1 MHDTTTRPAKAGLHT
16 AIMAAIAQVPAQVKT
31 HALAQVTAYT
41 EQVNR
46 AASDANSTTVD
57 AHLERAAFWACT
69 ARENGASEAEI
80 HAARQAGHHHV
91 ATAQQ

>member
-1 MHDTTTRPAKAGLHT
+1 MHDTITGPRTVGLHT
-16 AIMAAIAQVPAQVKT
+16 AVMAAIAGVPAQVKT

-46 AASDANSTTVD
+46 AATDANSTTVD
-57 AHLERAAFWACT
+57 AHLERAAYWACT

-80 HAARQAGHHHV
+80 HAARLAGHHQV

>member
-1 MHDTTTRPAKAGLHT
+1 MHDTITGPRTVGLRI
-16 AIMAAIAQVPAQVKT
+16 AVMAAIRQVPGQVKT

-46 AASDANSTTVD
+46 AAADAKSTTVD

-80 HAARQAGHHHV
+80 HAARLEGHHQA
-91 ATAQQ
+91 ATVQK

>member
-1 MHDTTTRPAKAGLHT
+1 MGLHT
-16 AIMAAIAQVPAQVKT
+16 AVMTAIRQVPAQVKT

-46 AASDANSTTVD
+46 AAEDANSTTAD

-80 HAARQAGHHHV
+80 HAARQAGHHQA

>member
-1 MHDTTTRPAKAGLHT
+1 MHDTITGPRTVGLHT
-16 AIMAAIAQVPAQVKT
+16 AIMAAIGQVPEQIKT

-46 AASDANSTTVD
+46 AAADANSTTVD
-57 AHLERAAFWACT
+57 AHFERAAFWACT
-69 ARENGASEAEI
+69 ARENGAGEAEI
-80 HAARQAGHHHV
+80 HAARQAGHHQA

>member
-1 MHDTTTRPAKAGLHT
+1 MHDITTRPRTVGLRT
-16 AIMAAIAQVPAQVKT
+16 AIMVAIGQVPAQVKT

-46 AASDANSTTVD
+46 AAADANSTTVD
-57 AHLERAAFWACT
+57 AHLERAAFWAYT

-80 HAARQAGHHHV
+80 RAARQAGHHQV

>member
-1 MHDTTTRPAKAGLHT
+1 MS
-16 AIMAAIAQVPAQVKT
+16 AIGQVPAEVKT
-31 HALAQVTAYT
+31 HALVQVTAYT

-46 AASDANSTTVD
+46 AAEDANSTTVD

-80 HAARQAGHHHV
+80 QAARLAGHHQV
-91 ATAQQ
+91 ATA

>member
-1 MHDTTTRPAKAGLHT
+1 MHDTTTRPRTMGLRT
-16 AIMAAIAQVPAQVKT
+16 AIMTAIGQVPEQVKT

-46 AASDANSTTVD
+46 AAADANSTTVD

-80 HAARQAGHHHV
+80 HAARLEGHHQA
-91 ATAQQ
+91 ATVQK

>member
-1 MHDTTTRPAKAGLHT
+1 MHDTITGPRTVGLHT
-16 AIMAAIAQVPAQVKT
+16 AVMTAIRQVPAQVKT

-46 AASDANSTTVD
+46 AAEDANSTTAD

-80 HAARQAGHHHV
+80 HAARQAGHHQA

>member
-1 MHDTTTRPAKAGLHT
+1 MHDTTTRPRTVGLRT
-16 AIMAAIAQVPAQVKT
+16 AIMTAIGQVPAQVKT

-46 AASDANSTTVD
+46 AAADANSTTVD
-57 AHLERAAFWACT
+57 AHLERTAYWACI
-69 ARENGASEAEI
+69 AREHGASEAEI
-80 HAARQAGHHHV
+80 HAARLAGHHQA

>member
-1 MHDTTTRPAKAGLHT
+1 MHDTTTRPARAGLEA
-16 AIMAAIAQVPAQVKT
+16 AIMAAIGQVPGQVKT
-31 HALAQVTAYT
+31 HALTQVTAYT

-46 AASDANSTTVD
+46 AAADVNSTTVD

-69 ARENGASEAEI
+69 AREHGASEAEI
-80 HAARQAGHHHV
+80 HAARQAGHHQV

>member
-1 MHDTTTRPAKAGLHT
+1 MHDTITGPRTVGLRT
-16 AIMAAIAQVPAQVKT
+16 AIMTAIAGVPAQVKT
-31 HALAQVTAYT
+31 HALAHVTAYT

-69 ARENGASEAEI
+69 AREHGASEAEI
-80 HAARQAGHHHV
+80 HAARLAGHHHV
-91 ATAQQ
+91 ATARQ

>member
-1 MHDTTTRPAKAGLHT
+1 MHDTITGPRTVGLRT
-16 AIMAAIAQVPAQVKT
+16 AIMAAIAGVPAEVKT

-46 AASDANSTTVD
+46 AAADANSTTVD
-57 AHLERAAFWACT
+57 AHLERAAYWACI
-69 ARENGASEAEI
+69 AREHGASEDDI
-80 HAARQAGHHHV
+80 HAARLAGHHRA

>member
-1 MHDTTTRPAKAGLHT
+1 MHDTITGPRTVGLHT
-16 AIMAAIAQVPAQVKT
+16 AIMSAIGQVPAQVKT

-46 AASDANSTTVD
+46 AATDANSTTVD
-57 AHLERAAFWACT
+57 AQVERAAYWACT
-69 ARENGASEAEI
+69 AREHGASEAEI
-80 HAARQAGHHHV
+80 HAARLAGHHQV

>member
-1 MHDTTTRPAKAGLHT
+1 MHDTITERKTVGLQT
-16 AIMAAIAQVPAQVKT
+16 AVMAAIGQVPAQVKS

-46 AASDANSTTVD
+46 AAADANSTTVD
-57 AHLERAAFWACT
+57 AHLKRAAYWACT

-80 HAARQAGHHHV
+80 HAARLAGHHQA

>member
-1 MHDTTTRPAKAGLHT
+1 MGLHT
-16 AIMAAIAQVPAQVKT
+16 AVMTAIRQVPAQVKT

-46 AASDANSTTVD
+46 AAEDANSTTVD

-80 HAARQAGHHHV
+80 HAARQAGHHQA

>member
-1 MHDTTTRPAKAGLHT
+1 MHDTITGPRTVGLHT
-16 AIMAAIAQVPAQVKT
+16 AIMSAIGQVPAQVKT

-46 AASDANSTTVD
+46 AAADANSTTVD
-57 AHLERAAFWACT
+57 AHLERAAYWACT

-80 HAARQAGHHHV
+80 HAAREA

>member
-1 MHDTTTRPAKAGLHT
+1 MHDTTTRPRTVGLRT
-16 AIMAAIAQVPAQVKT
+16 AVMSAIGQVPAEVKT
-31 HALAQVTAYT
+31 HALVQVTAYT

-46 AASDANSTTVD
+46 AAEDANSTTVD

-80 HAARQAGHHHV
+80 QAARLAGHHQV
-91 ATAQQ
+91 ATA

>member
-1 MHDTTTRPAKAGLHT
+1 MHDTITGPRTAGLRT
-16 AIMAAIAQVPAQVKT
+16 AVMAAIAGVPAQVKT

-46 AASDANSTTVD
+46 AATDANSTTVD

-69 ARENGASEAEI
+69 AREHGASEAEI
-80 HAARQAGHHHV
+80 HAARLEGHHQA
-91 ATAQQ
+91 ATAQH

>member
-1 MHDTTTRPAKAGLHT
+1 MGLHT
-16 AIMAAIAQVPAQVKT
+16 AIMTAIGQVPGQVKA

-46 AASDANSTTVD
+46 AAEDANSTTVD

-80 HAARQAGHHHV
+80 RAARQAGHHQA

>member
-1 MHDTTTRPAKAGLHT
+1 MHDTITGPRTVGLHT
-16 AIMAAIAQVPAQVKT
+16 AIMSAIGQVPAQVKN

-41 EQVNR
+41 EQVDR
-46 AASDANSTTVD
+46 AATDANSSTVD
-57 AHLERAAFWACT
+57 AHLERAAYWACT

-80 HAARQAGHHHV
+80 HAAREAGHHQV

>member
-1 MHDTTTRPAKAGLHT
+1 MHDTITGPRTVGLRT
-16 AIMAAIAQVPAQVKT
+16 AIMTAIGQVPEQVKT

-46 AASDANSTTVD
+46 AAADANSTTVD

-69 ARENGASEAEI
+69 AREHGASEAEI
-80 HAARQAGHHHV
+80 HAARLAGHHQV

>member
-1 MHDTTTRPAKAGLHT
+1 MHDTITEPRTVGLHT
-16 AIMAAIAQVPAQVKT
+16 AIMAAIGQVPGQVKT

-46 AASDANSTTVD
+46 AAADANSTTVD
-57 AHLERAAFWACT
+57 AHLERAAYWACI
-69 ARENGASEAEI
+69 ARENGASEDEI
-80 HAARQAGHHHV
+80 HAARLAGHHRA

>member
-1 MHDTTTRPAKAGLHT
+1 MHDTTTHPARSGLCT
-16 AIMAAIAQVPAQVKT
+16 AVMAAIGQVPEQIKT

-46 AASDANSTTVD
+46 AAGDANSTTVD

-69 ARENGASEAEI
+69 AREHGASEVDI
-80 HAARQAGHHHV
+80 HAARLAGHHQV